1 MRAVIENG
9 LKYYILN
16 EQWFPSVTSII
27 KATIGENEEL
37 RYWKHITPN
46 WQEVALERA
55 VTGQVIHYHLLSRYS
70 LRSLDPPT
78 IYLPWKQTDEWLEE
92 LAYRAELAELMWEDL
107 ELEFADCL
115 VEETLFSHKHG
126 FAGTPDLIETVNGQ
140 AVLLD
145 IKTGERIWREHYLQ
159 MGGYYLLAKE
169 NGIDVQT
176 GLIAHIHPF
185 GDLKAELVKIK
196 PEELNWFAGEFLGLV
211 REFYLNRW

>member
-1 MRAVIENG
+1 MEKTGIDNG
-9 LKYYILN
+9 LRYY
-16 EQWFPSVTSII
+16 EVEDKRFPSVTSILA
-27 KATIGENEEL
+27 ATLERPEL
-37 RYWKHITPN
+37 ELWRELTPN
-46 WQEVALERA
+46 ADEIAAEAA
-55 VTGQVIHYHLLSRYS
+55 VIGQVIHYRLLSRYS

-145 IKTGERIWREHYLQ
+145 IKTGEKIWREHYLQ
-159 MGGYYLLAKE
+159 MGGYYLLVKE
-169 NGIDVQT
+169 NGIDVQM

-185 GDLKAELVKIK
+185 GDLKAELVRIK
-196 PEELNWFAGEFLGLV
+196 LEKLNWFAAEFLGLV
-211 REFYLNRW
+211 REFYSV